1 MPNTITSPQTNYK
14 THTML
19 FTNTNLLS
27 LQPLV
32 ALLALVNP
40 IAIVPFF
47 IHYTQGL
54 STVQRQKTV
63 YIICFTVLLVF
74 VCCALLGLRILGFF
88 GISLASFQVGGGV
101 LLMLSAL
108 SMLNAQHAE
117 AKTHEAEETNH
128 SASQTSV
135 AVVPL
140 AIPLLAGPASMS
152 AMVIFANQTEN
163 MLQMLQLIVYAIL
176 VAIAV
181 YISCTLSRRIAK
193 AMGSTGINIM
203 TRLMGLVL
211 TAMSIEVISEGLKKI
226 FPILAG

>member
-1 MPNTITSPQTNYK
+1 MSFFNSP
-14 THTML
+14 
-19 FTNTNLLS
+19 LLS

-54 STVQRQKTV
+54 NVEQRKKTIHIV
-63 YIICFTVLLVF
+63 CFTVLLLL

-88 GISLASFQVGGGV
+88 GISLASFQVGGGI

-117 AKTHEAEETNH
+117 AKTHDADDVEH
-128 SASQTSV
+128 STSQSSV

-152 AMVIFANQTEN
+152 AMVIFANRTSN
-163 MLQMLQLIVYAIL
+163 ILQMTQLIVYAVI
-176 VAIAV
+176 VSVAV
-181 YISCTLSRRIAK
+181 YVSCTLSRRIAK
-193 AMGSTGINIM
+193 AMGTTGINIM

-211 TAMSIEVISEGLKKI
+211 TAMSVEIIGEGLKKI

>member
-1 MPNTITSPQTNYK
+1 MNFSDI
-14 THTML
+14 
-19 FTNTNLLS
+19 NLLS

-54 STVQRQKTV
+54 NPKQRQKTV
-63 YIICFTVLLVF
+63 HIVCLTVLLVL
-74 VCCALLGLRILGFF
+74 VCCALLGLRILEVF
-88 GISLASFQVGGGV
+88 GISLASFQVGGGI

-117 AKTHEAEETNH
+117 AKTHEADTTDY
-128 SASQTSV
+128 SDSQTSV

-152 AMVIFANQTEN
+152 AMVIFANRSEN
-163 MLQMLQLIVYAIL
+163 MMQTVQLLVYAVI
-176 VAIAV
+176 VALAI
-181 YISCTLSRRIAK
+181 YTSCTLSRRIAK
-193 AMGSTGINIM
+193 AMGATGINIM

-211 TAMSIEVISEGLKKI
+211 TAMSVEVISEGLKKI
-226 FPILAG
+226 FPLLAG

>member
-1 MPNTITSPQTNYK
+1 M
-14 THTML
+14 
-19 FTNTNLLS
+19 FADTNLLS

-54 STVQRQKTV
+54 STPQRQKTV

-74 VCCALLGLRILGFF
+74 ICCALLGLRILGFF
-88 GISLASFQVGGGV
+88 GISLASFQVGGGI

-117 AKTHEAEETNH
+117 AKTHDDDADYVANQ
-128 SASQTSV
+128 SSV

-152 AMVIFANQTEN
+152 TMVIFANQTEN
-163 MLQMLQLIVYAIL
+163 MLQMVQLIVYAIL
-176 VAIAV
+176 VAVAV
-181 YISCTLSRRIAK
+181 YTSCTLSRRIAK
-193 AMGSTGINIM
+193 AMGATGINIM

-211 TAMSIEVISEGLKKI
+211 TAMSVEVISEGLKKI
-226 FPILAG
+226 FPLLAG